1 MLALWGV
8 PERPGRASNRTSD
21 QLCRIYLAFS
31 LGLLQPLFCLLA
43 LLLCQSSL
51 RHTRMARSTTVTKHN
66 CHFAQL
72 TALQAFNILVV
83 PCSVFTRLWFAT
95 AVLARSGGV

>member
-51 RHTRMARSTTVTKHN
+51 RHAQTSSTCSCRCSRVTST
-66 CHFAQL
+66 CCAC
-72 TALQAFNILVV
+72 T
-83 PCSVFTRLWFAT
+83 W
-95 AVLARSGGV
+95 SGGIHN

>member
-51 RHTRMARSTTVTKHN
+51 RHAPRPQTAAAPVHN
-66 CHFAQL
+66 APRTCCAC
-72 TALQAFNILVV
+72 TW
-83 PCSVFTRLWFAT
+83 P
-95 AVLARSGGV
+95 GGIHNPSL

>member
-51 RHTRMARSTTVTKHN
+51 RHAHTPSA
-66 CHFAQL
+66 
-72 TALQAFNILVV
+72 
-83 PCSVFTRLWFAT
+83 CSCLCA
-95 AVLARSGGV
+95 

>member
-8 PERPGRASNRTSD
+8 PQRPGRASNRTSD

-51 RHTRMARSTTVTKHN
+51 RH
-66 CHFAQL
+66 AQMPSL
-72 TALQAFNILVV
+72 KQLLCIAPLQ
-83 PCSVFTRLWFAT
+83 
-95 AVLARSGGV
+95 VLHDWHLHECPAPT